1 MHKLHILDEK
11 AGPRLRELT
20 SCESHEEKFTQ
31 PKIRYGAVVATL
43 KVVPRPHMSFVGGKG
58 DAVDTESHDEDLVRF
73 RASSDLQ
80 LCVGPLHLSR
90 AQLPRPIRG
99 RIQDNQVARVHVG

>member
-1 MHKLHILDEK
+1 MGGRDNYPHISSVRRK
-11 AGPRLRELT
+11 
-20 SCESHEEKFTQ
+20 S
-31 PKIRYGAVVATL
+31 
-43 KVVPRPHMSFVGGKG
+43 
-58 DAVDTESHDEDLVRF
+58 DAVDAECHDEDLVRF

-99 RIQDNQVARVHVG
+99 RIQNNQVARVHVGQVDQLWKENFQVCGASLFQR

>member
-1 MHKLHILDEK
+1 
-11 AGPRLRELT
+11 
-20 SCESHEEKFTQ
+20 
-31 PKIRYGAVVATL
+31 
-43 KVVPRPHMSFVGGKG
+43 MSFVGGKG

-73 RASSDLQ
+73 RASSDPQ

-99 RIQDNQVARVHVG
+99 RIQDNQVARVHVGQVDHLTKENFQIRRASLFKRFLPALEVSIQRFAVFLCGTTSQSQEPCA